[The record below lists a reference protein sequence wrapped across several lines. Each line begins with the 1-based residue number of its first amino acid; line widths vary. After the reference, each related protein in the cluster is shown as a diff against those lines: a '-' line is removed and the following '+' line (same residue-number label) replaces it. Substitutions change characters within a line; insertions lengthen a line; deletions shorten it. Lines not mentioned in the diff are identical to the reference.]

1 MKRKKMT
8 AICMLTLMCLAAGCG
23 SKEDEEE
30 VSRPAHER
38 EEAEAVTEAQVT
50 ETPEPTEEPEAVEE
64 PVIAEKTEEIFSKA
78 FNENLVVN
86 NGSYF
91 VQISDKVFFRAISP
105 DSMEEGAVFG
115 EFLTSEWN
123 AKESPLICYDLNS
136 HEWEEAGSITGVG
149 KLYACPGGFY
159 IGYMEDAQLDTYA
172 TYYYDM
178 EKGTQEKYCD
188 GLPVGISQS
197 GEILVTNW
205 VKGEYDKLVLVRD
218 GEQIATVGEED
229 CYFDC
234 CGFVGEELIML
245 KQNADI
251 EYYLCSADE
260 KGNVT
265 ELGYAG
271 NSEQGYAQVDQFL
284 TDGNDAYVSIGYYQG
299 TGHFLSDWQALQ
311 AAPAVEGSV
320 RTAIDSTNAET
331 EYMDTVP
338 VIYLDET
345 GRLCDAAHVP
355 YIAYMGDDNWSNL
368 YYYDDS
374 FEENLLVKD
383 FIDNSYDD
391 DCQIIQNITSNAET
405 AFIIYADATEDQE
418 YEIGW
423 RTGYRRTGWH
433 TCVIPFGYGQLDD
446 NGLAKEIIIIQ

>member
-1 MKRKKMT
+1 
-8 AICMLTLMCLAAGCG
+8 MLTLMCLAAGCG
-23 SKEDEEE
+23 SKENEEE

-205 VKGEYDKLVLVRD
+205 VKGE
-218 GEQIATVGEED
+218 
-229 CYFDC
+229 
-234 CGFVGEELIML
+234 
-245 KQNADI
+245 
-251 EYYLCSADE
+251 
-260 KGNVT
+260 
-265 ELGYAG
+265 
-271 NSEQGYAQVDQFL
+271 
-284 TDGNDAYVSIGYYQG
+284 
-299 TGHFLSDWQALQ
+299 
-311 AAPAVEGSV
+311 
-320 RTAIDSTNAET
+320 
-331 EYMDTVP
+331 
-338 VIYLDET
+338 
-345 GRLCDAAHVP
+345 
-355 YIAYMGDDNWSNL
+355 
-368 YYYDDS
+368 
-374 FEENLLVKD
+374 
-383 FIDNSYDD
+383 
-391 DCQIIQNITSNAET
+391 
-405 AFIIYADATEDQE
+405 
-418 YEIGW
+418 
-423 RTGYRRTGWH
+423 
-433 TCVIPFGYGQLDD
+433 
-446 NGLAKEIIIIQ
+446 